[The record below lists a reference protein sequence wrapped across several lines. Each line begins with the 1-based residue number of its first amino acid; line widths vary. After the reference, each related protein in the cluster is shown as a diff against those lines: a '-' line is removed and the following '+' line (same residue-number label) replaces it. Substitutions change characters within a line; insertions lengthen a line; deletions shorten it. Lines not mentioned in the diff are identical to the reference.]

1 MQGNEYWDFFED
13 IKNEFS
19 KFGKVKRLVIPK
31 INHVGFK
38 AENLGKVYIQYE
50 DMKAAM
56 AAIKLLSG
64 R

>member
-1 MQGNEYWDFFED
+1 M
-13 IKNEFS
+13 
-19 KFGKVKRLVIPK
+19 IPK

-38 AENLGKVYIQYE
+38 TENIGKIYIQYE